1 MAYHLLCTPC
11 VVSYITTI
19 SFPPSQ
25 FPVLDSLFPPRNIKR
40 QGKGTNVGSESTV
53 EKHAFGEQRP
63 EDSKESKRKD
73 SDDGGRT
80 GKKDLETLGSG
91 GVVGVLHAGEISV
104 GVVRLD
110 EVDDVVSRS
119 AEGNVVGHATRHARM
134 QDGDE
139 LALSIENSRARVTF
153 IREVP
158 VLPATIVEDGNLPGL
173 AREIATGVGLQL
185 RLATKGKIGL
195 LAILRNDEAG
205 FVILVEE
212 VGAREACGVDATQK
226 PELMILGVL
235 EDRWVGG
242 VGIEAGDDLVA
253 GELAGWKKAFS
264 LDEGEEERDGSRT
277 HRGRRS
283 CP

>member
-1 MAYHLLCTPC
+1 M
-11 VVSYITTI
+11 
-19 SFPPSQ
+19 
-25 FPVLDSLFPPRNIKR
+25 
-40 QGKGTNVGSESTV
+40 

-63 EDSKESKRKD
+63 EDRKESKRKNN
-73 SDDGGRT
+73 DDGGGT

-91 GVVGVLHAGEISV
+91 SVVGVLHAGEISV

-110 EVDDVVSRS
+110 EVNDVVSRS
-119 AEGNVVGHATRHARM
+119 AEGNVVGHATRHARV

-139 LALSIENSRARVTF
+139 LALGVENSRARVTF
-153 IREVP
+153 ILKVA
-158 VLPATIVEDGNLPGL
+158 VLPAAIVEDGDLPGL
-173 AREIATGVGLQL
+173 AHKIATSVSLQL
-185 RLATKGKIGL
+185 GLATKGKIGL
-195 LAILRNDEAG
+195 LAILRNGEAG

-235 EDRWVGG
+235 EDGWVGG

-264 LDEGEEERDGSRT
+264 LDEDEEERDESRM